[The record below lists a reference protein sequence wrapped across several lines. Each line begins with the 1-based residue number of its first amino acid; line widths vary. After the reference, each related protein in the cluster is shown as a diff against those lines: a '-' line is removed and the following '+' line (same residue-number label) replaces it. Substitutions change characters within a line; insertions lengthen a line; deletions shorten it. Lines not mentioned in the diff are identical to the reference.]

1 MLRHRIILTREPGFA
16 ILVPSGS
23 DVPHPEDPRP
33 RCTRDPANRAFFLGG
48 GEQIVMDT
56 KALFDSLDIGVVA
69 VAPDWTIAEWSS
81 GAARVTGLASD
92 QTLGR
97 NFWVALST
105 AKGTDVERVLHEVL
119 ADGQPRSCLMRAPA
133 SEAAGTALEARVTR
147 GPHSHLV
154 IALERVRDELPP
166 ESRAAHLL
174 SAFEV
179 ERRLYLQLFNSLP
192 TPALVLTADGQILD
206 ANPEGARLLDV
217 PDTPSVRGRSLT
229 DWAPTDQHASLA
241 AALRDAVNRGQEF
254 HLTLEPAGEATRD
267 VQAVIVNVDPI
278 ERSPKLL
285 FLAVDVS
292 REMLLQRKLLQA
304 DRLSQLGALVSGVAH
319 ELNNPLAAIAAFAE
333 LLAVDPHQ
341 ADLKESADIIRAEA
355 MRAGRIVRT
364 LLDFARQRPR
374 AYAAVD
380 LAETV
385 ERVLSLQRSALKKA
399 RVRAAVAIPDDLPAV
414 MGDPQELQQVV
425 LNAVVNARQAVE
437 ASGRPG
443 QVLII
448 AKRTDDHVLVAVE
461 DTGPGVPPEILDRV
475 FEPFFTTKGDE
486 GTGLGLAISFGLVRG
501 MGGRMWMQNIEGGG
515 ARLAFEL
522 PIDTARAADPA
533 AAGSRP
539 PERSLRVLVV
549 EDEESVRRGMVL
561 LAKRLGHEVT
571 SVPGYEEAA
580 RQLAKSA
587 SYDALIV
594 DVHLDEAHTG
604 FDLFERL
611 REEGGGG
618 ERRVIFTTGDSISV
632 QTRDQ
637 LLRSERPVL
646 RKPFSLDELRE
657 MLDRVAGE

>member
-1 MLRHRIILTREPGFA
+1 
-16 ILVPSGS
+16 
-23 DVPHPEDPRP
+23 
-33 RCTRDPANRAFFLGG
+33 
-48 GEQIVMDT
+48 MDT
-56 KALFDSLDIGVVA
+56 KALFDSLDVGVVA
-69 VAPDWTIAEWSS
+69 VAPDWTIAEWSAA
-81 GAARVTGLASD
+81 AARITGLQAG

-97 NFWVALST
+97 NFWVAFST
-105 AKGTDVERVLHEVL
+105 AQGTDVERVLHQVL
-119 ADGQPRSCLMRAPA
+119 VDGQPRSYLMPAPA
-133 SEAAGTALEARVTR
+133 SHAAGTAVEARVTR

-154 IALERVRDELPP
+154 IALQRVPEALPP

-192 TPALVLTADGQILD
+192 TPALVLTADGQILE
-206 ANPEGARLLDV
+206 ANAEGARLLDV
-217 PDTPSVRGRSLT
+217 PDAPSARGRSLA
-229 DWAPTDQHASLA
+229 DWAPADQRASLA
-241 AALRDAVNRGQEF
+241 AALRDAVNKGQEF
-254 HLTLEPAGEATRD
+254 HLTLEPAGEPTRD

-278 ERSPKLL
+278 EPSPKLL

-292 REMLLQRKLLQA
+292 RELLLQRKLLQA

-333 LLAVDPHQ
+333 LLAVDPHR
-341 ADLKESADIIRAEA
+341 ADLKESADIIRTEA
-355 MRAGRIVRT
+355 MRAGRIVQT

-374 AYAAVD
+374 AHAAVD
-380 LAETV
+380 LAEIV
-385 ERVLSLQRSALKKA
+385 DRVLSLQRSALKKA
-399 RVRAAVAIPDDLPAV
+399 RARAVVAIPDDLPAV
-414 MGDPQELQQVV
+414 IGDPQELQQVV

-437 ASGRPG
+437 ATGRPG
-443 QVLII
+443 QLLII
-448 AKRTDDHVLVAVE
+448 AKRTDDHVMVAVE

-475 FEPFFTTKGDE
+475 FEPFFTTKGAE
-486 GTGLGLAISFGLVRG
+486 GTGLGLAISFGLVRA
-501 MGGRMWMQNIEGGG
+501 MGGRMWIQNIEGGG

-522 PIDTARAADPA
+522 PIDTARATDQTAT
-533 AAGSRP
+533 GSRP
-539 PERSLRVLVV
+539 TARSLRVLVV

-580 RQLAKSA
+580 RELAKSA

-594 DVHLDEAHTG
+594 DLHLEEAHTG
-604 FDLFERL
+604 FDLFEQL
-611 REEGGGG
+611 REEGRGR
-618 ERRVIFTTGDSISV
+618 ERRVVFTTGDSISA

-657 MLDRVAGE
+657 MLDRVAVE